1 MIIKVKITDEQKNR
15 LNFLCDYTKKN
26 RDHFLAKIIEQG
38 IKDMEEQN
46 IPSDILKTRI
56 NTQDKKGH
64 AKPENPVHQ
73 KEKHAQNT
81 QNTKKIRENR
91 ETDWEKYSQETM
103 KENLIRASI
112 FITIFEYFKNVITQN
127 LREVY
132 TDFGLPYPEYN
143 QNKITKTIHKFN
155 EETFN
160 SKDFKKDI
168 SLISS
173 KNSIISIK
181 EKYYDNKPLS
191 DTSPNLKNT
200 LLWLLDAEAITP
212 EDIEIVR
219 HSEEHRNLIAHELP
233 SILTQKDKSIDMN
246 LLEKL
251 IKVLEKAD
259 KWHVANYDAAITH
272 PKIDFAS
279 KVNDITPGSIIFISI
294 LINVIMGEID
304 FSSKGGTS

>member
-26 RDHFLAKIIEQG
+26 RDHFLTKIIEQG

-56 NTQDKKGH
+56 NTQDKEDH
-64 AKPENPVHQ
+64 AKPANAPHQ
-73 KEKHAQNT
+73 KEKHAQNM
-81 QNTKKIRENR
+81 QNTKKIRENQ
-91 ETDWEKYSQETM
+91 EADWGKYSQETM

-112 FITIFEYFKNVITQN
+112 FITIFEYFKNVIIQN

-132 TDFGLPYPEYN
+132 TDFGLPRAEYD
-143 QNKITKTIHKFN
+143 QNKITKTSHKFN

-168 SLISS
+168 SPISS
-173 KNSIISIK
+173 KSSIISIK

-219 HSEEHRNLIAHELP
+219 HSEAQRNLIAHELP
-233 SILTQKDKSIDMN
+233 SILTQKNKSIDMN

-259 KWHVANYDAAITH
+259 KWHVANYDAAIIY
-272 PKIDFAS
+272 PKIDFTN
-279 KVNDITPGSIIFISI
+279 KINDITPGSIIFISI

-304 FSSKGGTS
+304 LSSKGGTS